1 MFINPKPR
9 KALTNLVLLLCLSG
23 VALAASSPTELVKK
37 GIDNILSVLN
47 DKTLDQAQRRV
58 ALDKEIRRVVKERFE
73 FQSMSKSVLSTNWKK
88 ANGYEKD
95 RFVDFFTE
103 TLVNTYFK
111 AIESYSGEEIKY
123 VGETIKDERSVVDTV
138 IVAKNGNIPVSY
150 KMKLTNDEWYVYDVV
165 IENISLVSNYRNLY
179 TAIIKSSG
187 INGLLDKMERGLKKQ
202 QKLEAGN

>member
-1 MFINPKPR
+1 MSINPKPF
-9 KALTNLVLLLCLSG
+9 KALINLVLLLCLSG
-23 VALAASSPTELVKK
+23 AALAAASPTELVKK
-37 GIDNILSVLN
+37 GIDNILSILN

-103 TLVNTYFK
+103 TLVNTYFS

-123 VGETIKDERSVVDTV
+123 VGEKIKDDRAVVDTV
-138 IVAKNGNIPVSY
+138 IVAKNGDIPVSY

-187 INGLLDKMERGLKKQ
+187 INGLLDKMERG
-202 QKLEAGN
+202 

>member
-1 MFINPKPR
+1 MSKNPKPL

-23 VALAASSPTELVKK
+23 AALAAPSPTELVKK

-47 DKTLDQAQRRV
+47 DKTLDQEQRRV

-123 VGETIKDERSVVDTV
+123 VGENIKDERAVVDTV
-138 IVAKNGNIPVSY
+138 IVAKNGDIPVSY

-187 INGLLDKMERGLKKQ
+187 INGLLDKMERGIKKQ